1 MIFAKCIEL
10 KKLIAQYNRK
20 QSLSENCLRYEFGM
34 FTDGEWSCTLKS
46 NGCISVRDFQPIFDF
61 ISTLFVAPFMYGSRF
76 GFRVHI
82 Q

>member
-10 KKLIAQYNRK
+10 KQLIVRYNRK
-20 QSLSENCLRYEFGM
+20 RYLDEDYIHYEFSM
-34 FTDGEWSCTLKS
+34 FVDGEWSCTLKC
-46 NGCISVRDFQPIFDF
+46 NGCVDVVDFKEVYDF
-61 ISTLFVAPFMYGSRF
+61 IATFYVSPFMYGSQY

>member
-1 MIFAKCIEL
+1 MLFSKCIEL
-10 KKLIAQYNRK
+10 KKLIARYNRK

-34 FTDGEWSCTLKS
+34 FQDGEWSCTIKC
-46 NGCISVRDFQPIFDF
+46 NGCVNVHDFCDIFDY
-61 ISTLFVAPFMYGSRF
+61 IVTLSVAPFMYASRF